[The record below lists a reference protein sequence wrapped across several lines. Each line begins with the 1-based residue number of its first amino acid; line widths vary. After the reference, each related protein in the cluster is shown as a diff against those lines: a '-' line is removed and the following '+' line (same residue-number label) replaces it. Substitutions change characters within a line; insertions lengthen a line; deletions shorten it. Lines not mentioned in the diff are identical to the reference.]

1 MPRFKYVAKTKDA
14 KTIKDIGQDVSRK
27 NFISQLRSRGLFVI
41 SVKEV
46 QESGK
51 PSKKLF
57 TSVRTKRS
65 SIKLQDLTYLARN
78 LATTLSAGLT
88 LLRSLEMIAHQAESS
103 KMENILNHCAKQ
115 VRGGS
120 SFGEAVGKYP
130 DVFSDLWV
138 GIVRV
143 GETSGNLPFVLDK
156 LADYLEL
163 KMEFERKIKSALV
176 YPVILAVVA
185 TVAVIFFLKF
195 IFPKFAEIFTQFD
208 IELPFI
214 TQILFKLSK
223 LLEKHFLLV
232 IVGIIAVVYGFIY
245 LKKLPSVKKFLD
257 KVVFKIPVIG
267 KLTELICLERFTST
281 LQILLSSG
289 LPLVYTVNI
298 TAQSIGNTL
307 FREKLDYVQKRI
319 RDGSPLSEELRNV
332 EIFPLL
338 VSEMA
343 KIGEET
349 GTMPE
354 VFEKISLHYR
364 KDLTTRVERLV
375 AAFEPLMIV
384 FMGIV
389 IGGIVI
395 SLFLPLFK
403 ISTLSH

>member
-1 MPRFKYVAKTKDA
+1 MPRFKYVAKTKAA
-14 KTIKDIGQDVSRK
+14 KTVKDIGEDVSRK

-41 SVKEV
+41 SVEEV
-46 QESGK
+46 RESGE

-57 TSVRTKRS
+57 ASVRTKRS
-65 SIKLQDLTYLARN
+65 SIKIQDLTYLARN

-88 LLRSLEMIAHQAESS
+88 LLRSLEMIAYQAESG
-103 KMENILNHCAKQ
+103 KLENILNDCAKR
-115 VRGGS
+115 VKGGS
-120 SFGEAVGKYP
+120 AFGEAIEKYR

-163 KMEFERKIKSALV
+163 RMEFERKIKSALV
-176 YPVILAVVA
+176 YPAILLVVGI
-185 TVAVIFFLKF
+185 VAMIFFLKF
-195 IFPKFAEIFTQFD
+195 IFPKFADIFTQFD
-208 IELPFI
+208 IELPLA
-214 TQILFKLSK
+214 TQILFNASK
-223 LLEKHFLLV
+223 LLEKYFLWLVVGV
-232 IVGIIAVVYGFIY
+232 IVIGYGFNY
-245 LKKLPSVKKFLD
+245 LRKLPSVKKFLD
-257 KVVFKIPVIG
+257 KIVLKIPITG
-267 KLTELICLERFTST
+267 KLIELICLERFTST

-289 LPLVYTVNI
+289 LPLVYTINI
-298 TAQSIGNTL
+298 TSQSIGNTV

-319 RDGSPLSEELRNV
+319 RDGSPLSDELRKV
-332 EIFPLL
+332 GIFPLL

-354 VFEKISLHYR
+354 VFERIALHYR

-384 FMGIV
+384 VMGII

-403 ISTLSH
+403 ISTLSR

>member
-14 KTIKDIGQDVSRK
+14 KTIKAVGEDVSRK
-27 NFISQLRSRGLFVI
+27 NFISQLRSRGLFVV
-41 SVKEV
+41 SVEEV
-46 QESGK
+46 RESGE

-57 TSVRTKRS
+57 SSVRTKRS
-65 SIKLQDLTYLARN
+65 SVKLQDLTYLARN

-88 LLRSLEMIAHQAESS
+88 LLRSLEMIAYQAESG
-103 KMENILNHCAKQ
+103 KLEKILNNCAKG
-115 VRGGS
+115 VKGGS
-120 SFGEAVGKYP
+120 SFGEAVAKYP

-138 GIVRV
+138 GIVKV

-176 YPVILAVVA
+176 YPVILVVIA
-185 TVAVIFFLKF
+185 TVAVLFFLKF

-208 IELPFI
+208 IELPLA
-214 TQILFKLSK
+214 TQILFNVSK
-223 LLEKHFLLV
+223 VLEKHFLWV
-232 IVGIIAVVYGFIY
+232 IIGMIVVAYTFNY
-245 LKKLPSVKKFLD
+245 VKKLPAVKKLLD
-257 KVVFKIPVIG
+257 KIILKIPVTG
-267 KLTELICLERFTST
+267 KLVELICLERFTST

-289 LPLVYTVNI
+289 LPLVYTIGI
-298 TAQSIGNTL
+298 TSQSIGNT
-307 FREKLDYVQKRI
+307 FFKQKLDYVQKRL
-319 RDGSPLSEELRNV
+319 RDGSPLSEELRKV
-332 EIFPLL
+332 GIFPLL

-384 FMGIV
+384 FMGII

-403 ISTLSH
+403 IATLSK